1 MKRAKEI
8 LQKARQIY
16 PNSVEVYDKLNYEE
30 LRYLTQFCQIIVEDK
45 YLLWYNNRVKYLI
58 TWIGDE

>member
-8 LQKARQIY
+8 LQKSRQIY
-16 PNSVEVYDKLNYEE
+16 PNSVEVYEKLDYDE
-30 LRYLTQFCQIIVEDK
+30 LRYLTQFCQIVVDEK
-45 YLLWYNNRVKYLI
+45 YLFCNNQVKYLI

>member
-16 PNSVEVYDKLNYEE
+16 PNSVEVYDKLNYDE

-45 YLLWYNNRVKYLI
+45 YLLCYNNRVKYLI

>member
-8 LQKARQIY
+8 LQKSRQVY
-16 PNSVEVYDKLNYEE
+16 PNSVEIYDKLDYYE
-30 LRYLTQFCQIIVEDK
+30 LRYLTQFCQIVEDEK
-45 YLLWYNNRVKYLI
+45 YLLCNNRVKYLI